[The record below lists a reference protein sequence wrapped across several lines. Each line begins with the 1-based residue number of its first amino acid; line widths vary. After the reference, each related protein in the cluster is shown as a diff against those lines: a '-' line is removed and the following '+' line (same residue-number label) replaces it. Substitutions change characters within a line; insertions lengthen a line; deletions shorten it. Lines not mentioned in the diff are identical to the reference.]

1 MRRRTI
7 TCSLLT
13 ALLVLV
19 TFSASAQSFSSFILS
34 GKSGE
39 LAAGDLSFRTPELAA
54 HNILADVSF
63 GSWTPGS
70 LSYFTL
76 QAGGFLP
83 VSDKLGFRLDYRN
96 NLFSSFDRVDENGN
110 VKGSVK
116 PGEQRILAGVSIHLA
131 EFYYIDVNAKYLST
145 TLDESKASAF
155 AGDIG
160 ASYHKDALT
169 VGLKLAD
176 LGTKYEFG
184 STAYSLP
191 MRILAGGSY
200 RIDPSEKHA
209 VTVGAD
215 LGYILPQEY
224 KAFTAAAGVEYTFS
238 QMVMARAG
246 YHFSSAVAP
255 RFASFGLGFALK
267 DISLDAAY
275 LLGPGGN
282 AWTVGVHA
290 AL

>member
-1 MRRRTI
+1 MRRKTI
-7 TCSLLT
+7 TRTLLT
-13 ALLVLV
+13 ALLAFV

-34 GKSGE
+34 GKAGE

-54 HNILADVSF
+54 HSIQADVSF

-70 LSYFTL
+70 LSYFVL

-83 VSDKLGFRLDYRN
+83 VNDRIGVRVDYRN
-96 NLFSSFDRVDENGN
+96 NLFSAFDRVDENGN
-110 VKGSVK
+110 VKGTVK
-116 PGEQRILAGVSIHLA
+116 PGEQRILAGVSLHLA

-145 TLDESKASAF
+145 TLDESKATAF

-176 LGTKYEFG
+176 LGTKYDFG

-191 MRILAGGSY
+191 MRLLAGGSY
-200 RIDPSEKHA
+200 RIAPAEKHA
-209 VTVGAD
+209 VMVGAD
-215 LGYILPQEY
+215 LGYILPQGY
-224 KAFTAAAGVEYTFS
+224 KAFTAAAGVEYTFNR
-238 QMVMARAG
+238 MVMARAG
-246 YHFSSAVAP
+246 YHYSSAAAP
-255 RFASFGLGFALK
+255 QFASFGLGFALK
-267 DISLDAAY
+267 GISLDAAY
-275 LLGPGGN
+275 LLGSGGN